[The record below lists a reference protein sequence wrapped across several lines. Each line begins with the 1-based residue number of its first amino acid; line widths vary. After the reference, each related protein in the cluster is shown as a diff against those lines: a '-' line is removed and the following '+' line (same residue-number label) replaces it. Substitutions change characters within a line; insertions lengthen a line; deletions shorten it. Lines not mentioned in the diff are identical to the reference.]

1 MIQVMVL
8 LATGGKN
15 GDGYEASKYVVIA
28 IHGGILLSHAILN
41 GLSISWL
48 SFFGQLAAAW
58 NILGTCHHSPSAPS
72 RILLFNA
79 RSSDLIGLM
88 SYWCKSTGVFLLMI
102 LIPAVT
108 PDRANAKFVFTHFNT
123 DNSDGIRSKFYIFTL
138 GLLMRQYTI
147 TGYDASAHMVSYL
160 DLVN

>member
-1 MIQVMVL
+1 
-8 LATGGKN
+8 
-15 GDGYEASKYVVIA
+15 
-28 IHGGILLSHAILN
+28 
-41 GLSISWL
+41 
-48 SFFGQLAAAW
+48 
-58 NILGTCHHSPSAPS
+58 
-72 RILLFNA
+72 
-79 RSSDLIGLM
+79 
-88 SYWCKSTGVFLLMI
+88 MI

-138 GLLMRQYTI
+138 GLLMSQYTI